1 MTGHGGTHLESHP
14 TGHAPS
20 PAATPDRPAP
30 VGAAAWFA
38 LVRPRQ
44 WAKNVFVAVGPAYG
58 YAVDRADVSW
68 RAVALAVLAYCLVSS
83 ACYII
88 NDARDA
94 EADRFHPRK
103 RRRPLASGAIARGSA
118 FVACAALFLAG
129 GSIAAYLWQR
139 GGGIG
144 FAALLAAYAANVVL
158 YSLGLKRAAVLD
170 VISLAMGFVF
180 RVLAGCIA
188 AGVTPSPWLL
198 NCTFFVSMFLA
209 FGKRL
214 GERRT
219 LEAGTAA
226 EHARA
231 VHSVYTDAT
240 LRMFVVVTGVA
251 CLLTYAGYI
260 QAQST
265 RHLGHLIASSATSTP
280 GMAEDASRLLAALP
294 LWLTLLPAT
303 YGLLRS
309 IVLMDKG
316 TFDDPTELVWRDR
329 ATQVAILAFIMLTT
343 WAMIG

>member
-1 MTGHGGTHLESHP
+1 MTDHASSHP
-14 TGHAPS
+14 APS
-20 PAATPDRPAP
+20 ATTDGRPAP
-30 VGAAAWFA
+30 TGVAAWFA

-44 WAKNVFVAVGPAYG
+44 WAKNIFVVVGPAYG
-58 YAVDRADVSW
+58 FAVDRAAVTWS
-68 RAVALAVLAYCLVSS
+68 AVALATLAFCVVSS

-88 NDARDA
+88 NDARDI
-94 EADRFHPRK
+94 EADRHHPRK
-103 RRRPLASGAIARGSA
+103 KRRPLASGAIAPGA
-118 FVACAALFLAG
+118 AYAACGLLFVAG
-129 GSIAAYLWQR
+129 GAIAAWMWSHA
-139 GGGIG
+139 GAG
-144 FAALLAAYAANVVL
+144 FGVLLLAYAANVIL
-158 YSLGLKRAAVLD
+158 YSLGMKRAVVLD

-180 RVLAGCIA
+180 RVLAGCVA

-219 LEAGTAA
+219 MESGTAA

-231 VHSVYTDAT
+231 VQGIYTDAT

-251 CLLTYAGYI
+251 CLLSYAGYI
-260 QAQST
+260 QAQSA
-265 RHLGHLIASSATSTP
+265 RHSIGGMAATSTP
-280 GMAEDASRLLAALP
+280 GVAEDASRLLAALP

-329 ATQVAILAFIMLTT
+329 ATQAAIAVFIALTA
-343 WAMIG
+343 WAMMGWR